1 MKKLTLFVESHGFQ
15 NFILVIIVL
24 NCIIMGV
31 QTSATIT
38 LKYGDVLSACDKI
51 CLYIFITELV
61 LKIWVYKNKFL
72 KSGWNI
78 FDFIIVIVSILSDF
92 SYLSTMRVFRIFR
105 VFRSLKAMKSLKS
118 LRGLRLISGI
128 EKLQVIVVAIINSI
142 PSILWTGGLL
152 LLIYYIFAIMGVS
165 LFGSAFPDWFGNL
178 GKAMYTLFQVMTLE
192 SWSMGISRPVMS
204 VYPLAWIYFIPFVLT
219 SSFIVMNVVV
229 GIVVNSISEVAQNNR
244 VERIEKED
252 IDHNIEI
259 EVQIIKEHLANLEVL
274 IDKKHGS

>member
-38 LKYGDVLSACDKI
+38 LKYGDVLSSCDKI